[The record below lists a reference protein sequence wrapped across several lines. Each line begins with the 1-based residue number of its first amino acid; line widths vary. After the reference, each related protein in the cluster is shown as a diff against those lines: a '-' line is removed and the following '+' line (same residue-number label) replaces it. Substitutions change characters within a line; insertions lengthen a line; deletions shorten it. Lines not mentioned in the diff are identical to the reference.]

1 MLQPKDQP
9 VDEPWAKRLKM
20 PDGDTD
26 TYLRGVKCPA
36 CGSEQLYLGA
46 GNYVTC
52 AMLSCPN
59 PDYTAALTDRI
70 QAECNR
76 ARLSEARYV
85 ENYFDGEAFYPDEW
99 QRRIAELQQ
108 LMKGRE

>member
-1 MLQPKDQP
+1 MNNQSDNTSKDQP
-9 VDEPWAKRLKM
+9 VDELRKSIYGCAFAVETH
-20 PDGDTD
+20 PDDFV
-26 TYLRGVKCPA
+26 LRINQKGVDELLELC
-36 CGSEQLYLGA
+36 
-46 GNYVTC
+46 
-52 AMLSCPN
+52 
-59 PDYTAALTDRI
+59 

-108 LMKGRE
+108 LIKKGE